1 MNISLCIT
9 TYNRAQMCIDSFKEV
24 IDDERINDILILDDC
39 STDGSYAA
47 LRKHFKGNEKVRVV
61 QQMFNRGM
69 SINKRD
75 AIALARNEW
84 VIIFDDDNKIE
95 QAYLNSLAATPDIF
109 ENVKGIYLP
118 DFAKPTF
125 DYRGYGGRWFDAST
139 INRVSSL
146 PMFGAL
152 LNTCNYVVNRDFYI
166 KTWVFNKEMKG
177 TDTIWHALQH
187 LKSGG
192 EFYVVPG
199 MEYEH
204 RVHDESGFMKDVD
217 YNMHWA
223 IELENQIKKL

>member
-1 MNISLCIT
+1 MNLSLCVT

-39 STDGSYAA
+39 STDGSYAS

-75 AIALARNEW
+75 AIALAKNEW

-109 ENVKGIYLP
+109 ENVKEIYLP

-125 DYRGYGGRWFDAST
+125 DYRSYGGRWFDAST

-187 LKSGG
+187 LKAGG